1 MKKQTIIPLVV
12 VVVVVVV
19 LLVLYLVTRPQKE
32 GFLGWDWR
40 PWQRQRQHLPWYGS
54 MYVPWLSG
62 QQSYWQYPHS
72 YVPWGPATGQSAVPP
87 NACPQRVWDQYN
99 ERRRRY
105 QDCLKCKPGCVVN
118 TQSGQ
123 CGKCTFDQGRCEEQ
137 WGCPRSGG
145 GYMPPV
151 PPNLAS
157 CSVCQ

>member
-1 MKKQTIIPLVV
+1 MKKQTIVLL
-12 VVVVVVV
+12 VVV
-19 LLVLYLVTRPQKE
+19 LLVLYLVTRPKKE
-32 GFLGWDWR
+32 GFAEGFMGWDWR
-40 PWQRQRQHLPWYGS
+40 PWRWHLPWYGS
-54 MYVPWLSG
+54 MYVPWFSG

-99 ERRRRY
+99 ERLRRY
-105 QDCLKCKPGCVVN
+105 QDCLKCKPGCVAN

-123 CGKCTFDQGRCEEQ
+123 CGKCTFDQGSCEEQ